1 MAGTVS
7 ARPVER
13 PGRDTV
19 GPVHA
24 RSFTRGVVA
33 TPHYLASAAG
43 HDVLAAGGN
52 AVDAIVA
59 ANLTLGVVAP
69 YYCGYGG
76 DLLAIVWDGAIHG
89 YRSTGRSPAA
99 ATPAGVRADVRAGG
113 NADMPVFGPHTV
125 TVPGAVRG
133 WFDLLERFGTRS
145 FADLARRAIEIA
157 EGGFVLT
164 RPGAFR
170 IAGSVAMIR
179 AMYPAGVDALA
190 AVYGGASDG
199 DRLRLPAL
207 ARTIRALAAD
217 GPDVYYAGPIGA
229 AITETLRAHGS
240 PMTNADFAAHAP
252 AWVDPLFAMFAA
264 HTIAELPPPTQGIT
278 ALELLRLAD
287 TSELPAGGVA
297 RDHLLVEIAKL
308 GLVDR
313 DRYVTDPDHM
323 TIDPEVLL
331 TEQHLA
337 TRRAELDRDR
347 ARPLEPR
354 RSPDGGTAY
363 LCAADADGLC
373 VSLIQSNFSAIGSG
387 VHVAEWGINLQN
399 RGASFS
405 LEPDHV
411 NVLAGAKLPMHTL
424 IPALVLRDGRPTH
437 VFGTMGGHAQAQVHL
452 QVLTR
457 LLVDGD
463 DAQSAIDAP
472 RWSVDPATAV
482 LNAESRF
489 GSAWAEAMSGRGHEV
504 RTIRAYDDGVGHAH
518 AIELRS
524 EGLRAGC
531 DPRAESALA
540 GW

>member
-1 MAGTVS
+1 M
-7 ARPVER
+7 
-13 PGRDTV
+13 
-19 GPVHA
+19 HA

-59 ANLTLGVVAP
+59 ANLALGVVAP

-76 DLLAIVWDGAIHG
+76 DLLAVVWDGAIHG

-99 ATPAGVRADVRAGG
+99 ASVDHVRAEGHA
-113 NADMPVFGPHTV
+113 AMPVFGPHTV

-157 EGGFVLT
+157 EDGFVLT

-170 IAGSVAMIR
+170 VSGSVAIIR

-190 AVYGGASDG
+190 AVYGGAADG
-199 DRLRLPAL
+199 RRLRLPAL
-207 ARTIRALAAD
+207 AHTIRTLATD
-217 GPDVYYAGPIGA
+217 GPDAYYAGPIGA
-229 AITETLRAHGS
+229 AISATLQAHGS
-240 PMTNADFAAHAP
+240 PMTEADLASHAS
-252 AWVDPLFAMFAA
+252 AWVDPLCASFAGR
-264 HTIAELPPPTQGIT
+264 TVAELPPPTQGIT
-278 ALELLRLAD
+278 ALEMLRLAD
-287 TSELPAGGVA
+287 TCDLPAGGVE

-308 GLVDR
+308 GLADR
-313 DRYVTDPDHM
+313 DRFVTDPDCM
-323 TIDPEVLL
+323 TIDPEMLVA
-331 TEQHLA
+331 EQHLA
-337 TRRAELDRDR
+337 TRRAALDRDC
-347 ARPLEPR
+347 ARPFEPR

-387 VHVAEWGINLQN
+387 VHVAEWGINLHN

-405 LEPDHV
+405 LDADHV

-424 IPALVLRDGRPTH
+424 IPALVLHDGRPTH

-463 DAQSAIDAP
+463 DPQSAIEAP
-472 RWSVDPATAV
+472 RWALDPATAV
-482 LNAESRF
+482 VSAESRL
-489 GSAWAEAMSGRGHEV
+489 GPVWSEAMSKRGHDV
-504 RTIRAYDDGVGHAH
+504 RTIRGFDDGVGHAH
-518 AIELRS
+518 AIELLAD
-524 EGLRAGC
+524 GMRAGC